1 MPLGWIERI
10 VADKGYGF
18 IGPSG
23 GGADIFFHRS
33 TVENNGFEQLR
44 EGQGVSFE
52 LAPADAEECGPKAA
66 MVQRYDGQVP
76 RPSLASDEFKP
87 LRRHAAARKKKPT
100 WRGK

>member
-23 GGADIFFHRS
+23 GGGDVFFHHS
-33 TVENNGFEQLR
+33 TLQDAVFAKLR

-52 LAPADAEECGPKAA
+52 LAAPEPDDRGLKAA
-66 MVQRYDGQVP
+66 SVRLYEGQVP
-76 RPSLASDEFKP
+76 RPTVTSDEFKP
-87 LRRHAAARKKKPT
+87 LSRHAAARKKKPT
-100 WRGK
+100 WRG

>member
-23 GGADIFFHRS
+23 GGADVFFHRS
-33 TVENNGFEQLR
+33 TLEDGAFEQLC
-44 EGQGVSFE
+44 EGQGVEFE
-52 LAPADAEECGPKAA
+52 LAPPDGDDRGPKAA
-66 MVQRYDGQVP
+66 KVRRHDGQVP

-100 WRGK
+100 WR